1 MHRAALVRL
10 VSFVLVVAGTFGTA
24 YGVGRKL
31 PGNPESR
38 PHTHGP
44 EKPSPIPPGFAVDGF
59 VLVTDATQPSAASM
73 ALHIKGPDG
82 QRVTDFTEVHGSKL
96 HVVRIRPDLSG
107 FQHLHPE
114 ISPDGSFVVSIGDPG
129 KWHIVVDVQ
138 PAGTTAPVV
147 LATNVD
153 DEVQVDTV
161 KLPAPAGDLIAG
173 DLRIVR
179 SSLNFNVT
187 TKDGSPADSLE
198 TFVGQAAH
206 LIAIRQGDLAYTHLH
221 PVSAG
226 DATFSFAGTLP
237 TGTYRLF
244 LQFGY
249 RGNVITAAFTVV
261 QP

>member
-1 MHRAALVRL
+1 MSRAALVRL
-10 VSFVLVVAGTFGTA
+10 ASFALVIAGTFGTA

-44 EKPSPIPPGFAVDGF
+44 QARSPIPPGFAVDGY

-82 QRVTDFTEVHGSKL
+82 KRITEFPEVHGSKL
-96 HVVRIRPDLSG
+96 HVVVIRPDLSG
-107 FQHLHPE
+107 FQHLHPD
-114 ISPDGSFVVSIGDPG
+114 IGADGSFVVPIDQPG
-129 KWHIVVDVQ
+129 KWHIVVDTQ
-138 PAGTTAPVV
+138 PAGATAPVV

-153 DEVQVDTV
+153 DEVPVDTV
-161 KLPAPAGDLIAG
+161 KLPAPADDVIVGDLS
-173 DLRIVR
+173 IVHR
-179 SSLNFNVT
+179 GLNFTVT
-187 TKDGSPADSLE
+187 TKGGSVADGLE
-198 TFVGQAAH
+198 PFIGQAAH

-221 PVSAG
+221 PVAAA

-249 RGNVITAAFTVV
+249 RGAVITAAFTVV

>member
-1 MHRAALVRL
+1 MHRAALIRL
-10 VSFVLVVAGTFGTA
+10 LSFVLVIAGTFGTA

-44 EKPSPIPPGFAVDGF
+44 QKPSPIPPGFAVDGY

-96 HVVRIRPDLSG
+96 HVVLIRPDLSG

-114 ISPDGSFVVSIGDPG
+114 ITADGSFVVPIGDPG
-129 KWHIVVDVQ
+129 KWHIVVDAQ
-138 PAGTTAPVV
+138 PAGATGPVV

-153 DEVQVDTV
+153 DEVPVDTV
-161 KLPAPAGDLIAG
+161 KLPAPADDLVAG
-173 DLRIVR
+173 DLQIVR
-179 SSLNFNVT
+179 FGLNFTVT
-187 TKDGSPADSLE
+187 NTDGSPVEGLE
-198 TFVGQAAH
+198 PFVGQAAH

-221 PVSAG
+221 PVAAA
-226 DATFSFAGTLP
+226 DATFSFAGALP

-244 LQFGY
+244 LQFGH
-249 RGNVITAAFTVV
+249 RGDVITAAFTVV